1 MYRYLIGDKTYIQK
15 PLVLGQWRQLLD
27 LFKDLQIPHEFDVCK
42 IMSVLGDKL
51 SHALAIVL
59 VEEGK
64 SIRDRDIAAIASQ
77 IEFEISP
84 ESIFQIIEDFFACNP
99 MPLLLNRLSGMMQ
112 KLIPQAMT
120 ETGLTNSASPS
131 RMAISPN
138 ETKSY
143 GDIPSPNASH
153 I

>member
-1 MYRYLIGDKTYIQK
+1 MYRYLIGGKTYIQK

-27 LFKDLQIPHEFDVCK
+27 LLKDLKVPQDFDIREIV
-42 IMSVLGDKL
+42 SAFGDKL
-51 SHALAIVL
+51 PYALAIVL
-59 VEEGK
+59 IEEGK
-64 SIRDRDIAAIASQ
+64 PLREKDIGALASQ

-84 ESIFQIIEDFFACNP
+84 ESTFQIIEDFFACNP

-112 KLIPQAMT
+112 KLIPQDMT
-120 ETGLTNSASPS
+120 ETGLTNSASSS

-143 GDIPSPNASH
+143 GDIPSPSASH